1 MLLEHLN
8 GLITGAAGGIGRAAA
23 LACSREGATV
33 VIADLPTQRERLEE
47 TAEAIRAI
55 GGSAHIE
62 YIDVTSLDDQ
72 RRAASAVVTEFG
84 SLDFTFNNAGVE
96 QETPFLDITEAAFDW
111 VMNINTKG
119 VFLGM
124 KAQLEIMIPQGSGA
138 IVNMASA
145 AGIRG
150 LAGYAGYASSK
161 HAVVGLTKS
170 VAVEYGDTGV
180 RINAVAPAAID
191 SPMLQE
197 LSEEARDDLVVL
209 QAIKRLGDPDEA
221 AQAAVWLASPRA
233 SFVTGTV
240 LSVDAGSSA
249 F

>member
-1 MLLEHLN
+1 MLLENLN
-8 GLITGAAGGIGRAAA
+8 GLVTGAAGGIGRAAA
-23 LACSREGATV
+23 VAYAREGAKV
-33 VIADLPTQRERLEE
+33 VIADLPAQRERLEG
-47 TAEAIRAI
+47 TAEAIRAV
-55 GGSAHIE
+55 GGSVHIE

-72 RRAASAVVTEFG
+72 RRAVSAVVAEFG

-96 QETPFLDITEAAFDW
+96 QETPFLDITEEAFDW
-111 VMNINTKG
+111 VMGVNTKG

-124 KAQLEIMIPQGSGA
+124 KAQLEVMIPQGSGS

-150 LAGYAGYASSK
+150 LPGYAGYSASK

-170 VAVEYGDTGV
+170 VAVEYGETGV
-180 RINAVAPAAID
+180 RINVVAPAAID

-197 LSEEARDDLVVL
+197 LSQEARDELVVL
-209 QAIKRLGDPDEA
+209 QAIKRLGEPDEA